1 MQTPAA
7 KTPRRSKA
15 TSAKPLKTKDR
26 GKLQKE
32 SSVKAVRPAAR
43 KAKGDKKPSV
53 AKKIE
58 PAKGAD
64 RTRTGVTREKSGAK
78 PRTLSQTPQ
87 KRTHKAEARSQ
98 PKASRTATPEPSRK
112 AELGTRP
119 PVGTAAIEKKPG
131 PPAGSA
137 STRAVASR
145 AEGPVRAASG
155 NSAPVRPAVPAKSSV
170 VNRAGRSASAVN
182 SPPSAAPASPPTVRR
197 PAPVMTFPADD
208 GGGLIRIMPDDAP
221 LPKSPLSRKELTR
234 FRKLLLERRAT
245 LSADMRQLSNE
256 AFDRNSGVA
265 ADRSAVPLHMADVGT
280 DNYEQEFTLGL
291 IDNER
296 ALVRE
301 IDDALERI
309 DDGTYGIC
317 LKTHRPIGIARLEA
331 KPWARYCIEY
341 ARLREQGRVP

>member
-1 MQTPAA
+1 
-7 KTPRRSKA
+7 
-15 TSAKPLKTKDR
+15 
-26 GKLQKE
+26 
-32 SSVKAVRPAAR
+32 
-43 KAKGDKKPSV
+43 
-53 AKKIE
+53 
-58 PAKGAD
+58 
-64 RTRTGVTREKSGAK
+64 
-78 PRTLSQTPQ
+78 
-87 KRTHKAEARSQ
+87 
-98 PKASRTATPEPSRK
+98 
-112 AELGTRP
+112 
-119 PVGTAAIEKKPG
+119 
-131 PPAGSA
+131 
-137 STRAVASR
+137 
-145 AEGPVRAASG
+145 
-155 NSAPVRPAVPAKSSV
+155 
-170 VNRAGRSASAVN
+170 
-182 SPPSAAPASPPTVRR
+182 
-197 PAPVMTFPADD
+197 MTFPADD